1 MRWQSLR
8 DGLKGIW
15 EVTYKLVFAI
25 VGYPFIILMLLS
37 TAVVGFLAPAD
48 QQVDEEGLQKILEAI
63 READNDSV

>member
-63 READNDSV
+63 READNDSA